1 MQKIMIIEDD
11 PMTRDELTLLLK
23 NESYQPI
30 PVTDFTDVLNQVIT
44 SSPDLILMDIGLP
57 DKSGL
62 SLCTDIRK
70 ASDMP
75 IIFVT
80 SRDSVMD
87 ELKALSLGGDD
98 YITKPY
104 HIPVLI
110 ARIKAALRRR
120 CPAQE
125 PEVLEAKGIKLNL
138 IKGVI
143 SADGR
148 TMELTRNELRIL
160 AHMMAHAGEIVSRAD
175 LIDTLWEHQIYIDDN
190 TLSVNMTRLRA
201 KLEMLGFFDFIKTRR
216 GMGYQL

>member
-11 PMTRDELTLLLK
+11 PMTRDELVLLLK
-23 NESYQPI
+23 NETYHPI
-30 PVTDFTDVLNQVIT
+30 PVTDFTDILDQVINC
-44 SSPDLILMDIGLP
+44 SPDLILMDVGLP

-62 SLCTDIRK
+62 ALCADIRRS
-70 ASDMP
+70 ADMP

-110 ARIKAALRRR
+110 ARIKAALRRSN
-120 CPAQE
+120 PAPE
-125 PEVLEAKGIKLNL
+125 PEILEAKGLKLNL

-148 TMELTRNELRIL
+148 NVELTRNELRIL
-160 AHMMAHAGEIVSRAD
+160 AHMMTHAGEIVARAD

-190 TLSVNMTRLRA
+190 TLSVNMTRLRT

>member
-44 SSPDLILMDIGLP
+44 YSPDLILMDIGLP

-125 PEVLEAKGIKLNL
+125 PEVLEAKGVKLNL

>member
-125 PEVLEAKGIKLNL
+125 PEVLEAKGVKLNL